1 MLWEK
6 KLYIA
11 TQNGVEEND
20 YGYEIQ
26 TYNIPELYR
35 FNYQPSSGL
44 TSYLQYGKDVNKVYV
59 AYISRSLYDG
69 VFHEGD
75 VAYLSDG
82 KYLECELDELVEN
95 ENKYCEKAN
104 YRITSVLPQNLKI
117 RIDFTK
123 I

>member
-1 MLWEK
+1 MWEK

-11 TQNGVEEND
+11 TKKDVVENE
-20 YGYEIQ
+20 YGYEVEI
-26 TYNIPELYR
+26 YNEPQEYA

-44 TSYLQYGKDVNKVYV
+44 TNYLLYGKDTNKVYV

-82 KYLECELDELVEN
+82 QYLESELDELVEN
-95 ENKYCEKAN
+95 EDEYCNKAN

-117 RIDFTK
+117 RVDFTR

>member
-1 MLWEK
+1 MWEK

-11 TQNGVEEND
+11 TQNQIEEND

-26 TYNIPELYR
+26 TYNLPKEYR

-44 TSYLQYGKDVNKVYV
+44 TNYLQYGKDINKVYV
-59 AYISRSLYDG
+59 AYINRSIYDG

-82 KYLECELDELVEN
+82 KYLESELDELVEN
-95 ENKYCEKAN
+95 EDKYCQKAN
-104 YRITSVLPQNLKI
+104 YRITSVLPQNLRI
-117 RIDFTK
+117 RIDFTR

>member
-1 MLWEK
+1 MWEK

-11 TQNGVEEND
+11 TQDKIEEND

-26 TYNIPELYR
+26 TYNEPQEFA

-44 TSYLQYGKDVNKVYV
+44 TNYLQYGKDINKVYV
-59 AYISRSLYDG
+59 AYISRSIYDG

-82 KYLECELDELVEN
+82 KYLESELDELVEN
-95 ENKYCEKAN
+95 EDKYCSKAN

-117 RIDFTK
+117 RIDFTR

>member
-1 MLWEK
+1 MWEK

-11 TQNGVEEND
+11 TKKDVVENE
-20 YGYEIQ
+20 YGYEVEI
-26 TYNIPELYR
+26 YNEPQEYA

-44 TSYLQYGKDVNKVYV
+44 TNYLLYGKDTNKVYV

-82 KYLECELDELVEN
+82 QYLESELDELVEK
-95 ENKYCEKAN
+95 EDEYCNKAN

-117 RIDFTK
+117 RVDFTR